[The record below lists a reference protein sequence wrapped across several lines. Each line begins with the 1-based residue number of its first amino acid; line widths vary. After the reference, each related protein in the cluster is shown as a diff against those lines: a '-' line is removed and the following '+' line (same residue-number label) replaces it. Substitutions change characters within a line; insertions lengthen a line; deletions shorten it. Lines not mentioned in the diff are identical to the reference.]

1 MRAMRWALPAL
12 AILFFTGCF
21 QTVTLIRVNRDGS
34 GTLEERFLLG
44 NRFADMLRSMSPSDG
59 PGDETSGQR
68 PRSRIRRWS
77 TWKS

>member
-59 PGDETSGQR
+59 ESDSSPGR
-68 PRSRIRRWS
+68 RSRIRRRS